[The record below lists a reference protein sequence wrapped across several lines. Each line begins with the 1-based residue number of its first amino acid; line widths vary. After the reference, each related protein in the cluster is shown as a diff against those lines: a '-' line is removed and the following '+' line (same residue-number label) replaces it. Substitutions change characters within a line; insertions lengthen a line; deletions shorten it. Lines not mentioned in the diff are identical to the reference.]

1 MILEGFLGG
10 DWQRWAHKKDE
21 KLGQES
27 RNILEP
33 SPGAMCTVTSTRSLF
48 SVKSTMLAWSIG
60 SYFKTQPLSP
70 GSPTS
75 WGTLS

>member
-10 DWQRWAHKKDE
+10 GWHKKDE

-33 SPGAMCTVTSTRSLF
+33 RPGALCAVTSTRSLF
-48 SVKSTMLAWSIG
+48 SVNSSMLASNIG
-60 SYFKTQPLSP
+60 SHFKTQPLSP
-70 GSPTS
+70 GAHSAFRAPLSPS
-75 WGTLS
+75 S